1 MTVYKSKK
9 ENQKESFFPPYYIYR
24 QKEGLIIFY
33 LQAILIELEIVACIV
48 VADIL
53 NHTRETLHIVRQQT
67 LLHIIAEQVAK
78 QTTEVL
84 MTWVAEE

>member
-9 ENQKESFFPPYYIYR
+9 KNKKSPSFHLIIIYR

-33 LQAILIELEIVACIV
+33 LQAILIELEIVACVV

-53 NHTRETLHIVRQQT
+53 NHTRETLHIVRQQA
-67 LLHIIAEQVAK
+67 LLYIIAEQVAK

-84 MTWVAEE
+84 MTRI